1 MNPARSKSATNWRI
15 LRGTRAK
22 LPARAPLRQP
32 QTPPADTQNHF
43 AALGLGE
50 NVRHGGAVPEGSR
63 GRAASGSD
71 TPGQAFQS
79 ILTLKLRTRSEV
91 VEGAAGF
98 YAVEFFGFPVHGE
111 FDDFEAVGGGGEEL
125 ALGGGMEIGGRV
137 LFQGVAERADGGG
150 EFV

>member
-22 LPARAPLRQP
+22 LSAHCPPRQP
-32 QTPPADTQNHF
+32 QTPSADARHHF

-50 NVRHGGAVPEGSR
+50 DIGTVEPGQKVAG

-79 ILTLKLRTRSEV
+79 IRTLKVRTRSEV
-91 VEGAAGF
+91 IERALGF
-98 YAVEFFGFPVHGE
+98 DGVEFFGFPVHGE
-111 FDDFEAVGGGGEEL
+111 FDDFEAVGGGGEEF
-125 ALGGGMEIGGRV
+125 ALGGGMEIDGRV

-150 EFV
+150 EFM